1 MRRAV
6 LPVCHCFT
14 HPGARARAMLFPRV
28 AALPGIW
35 LLRVRRVQH
44 ALSLAGTL
52 PRPVRAVSAGSR
64 ALGSVWASDGPVR
77 GGGPEDPRE
86 DEEEEE
92 LLRVPPLLPFDAQ
105 RVCVLH
111 PDVKRPAGKT
121 PRSTAEWQVAEAA
134 ALVRALP
141 GWSVARTLVVSS
153 AAPGSRQVFGKGNF
167 RDLTEKIRGCQDIT
181 SVFLNVERMTP
192 QTQKEL
198 ETAWGLRVFDR
209 FTLVLHIF
217 RCNARTR
224 EARMQLALAEI
235 PLLRSSVS
243 GDSEQQDQQG
253 WGSRY
258 IMGSGESFSELRARA
273 LRDRELRLR
282 RVLERLRDKRRLMRK
297 ERVRREFPV
306 VSVVGYTNCAAGPA
320 IRNARRHGARGAA
333 ALAPSC
339 PVRGHHWLLVPA
351 AAQPDPRLLCH
362 AGGCGLLGRPGARDR
377 CEPSRRRTAES
388 HGPVHT
394 AGPGS
399 APCTAGVC
407 RGGSQQGGPGA
418 WAHHAMLWSPGGIC
432 SLRAWAG
439 RAEGGP
445 GGVSAARHRQAAA
458 HDTRAPRGTPAWVAL
473 Q

>member
-167 RDLTEKIRGCQDIT
+167 RDLTDVASQD
-181 SVFLNVERMTP
+181 TP
-192 QTQKEL
+192 PP
-198 ETAWGLRVFDR
+198 
-209 FTLVLHIF
+209 
-217 RCNARTR
+217 
-224 EARMQLALAEI
+224 
-235 PLLRSSVS
+235 PLLTPDGHSLCSREDQGMPGYHIGFPERGEDDATDPEGA
-243 GDSEQQDQQG
+243 GD
-253 WGSRY
+253 
-258 IMGSGESFSELRARA
+258 
-273 LRDRELRLR
+273 
-282 RVLERLRDKRRLMRK
+282 RVGLA
-297 ERVRREFPV
+297 RVRQIHLGASHLPLQRAHQ
-306 VSVVGYTNCAAGPA
+306 GGQDAAG
-320 IRNARRHGARGAA
+320 
-333 ALAPSC
+333 
-339 PVRGHHWLLVPA
+339 
-351 AAQPDPRLLCH
+351 
-362 AGGCGLLGRPGARDR
+362 AGRD
-377 CEPSRRRTAES
+377 
-388 HGPVHT
+388 
-394 AGPGS
+394 S
-399 APCTAGVC
+399 APQVLRE
-407 RGGSQQGGPGA
+407 RG
-418 WAHHAMLWSPGGIC
+418 L
-432 SLRAWAG
+432 
-439 RAEGGP
+439 
-445 GGVSAARHRQAAA
+445 
-458 HDTRAPRGTPAWVAL
+458 
-473 Q
+473 